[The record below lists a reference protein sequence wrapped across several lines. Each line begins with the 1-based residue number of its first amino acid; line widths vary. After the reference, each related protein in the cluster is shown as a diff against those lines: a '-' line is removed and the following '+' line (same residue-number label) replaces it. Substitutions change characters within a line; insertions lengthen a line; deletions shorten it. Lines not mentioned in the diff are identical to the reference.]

1 MATKWALIDG
11 VLREVHVCPPGR
23 AEGAYFQQYSFI
35 RKSDFGSSGT
45 NQIDPNPPGEETPE
59 LMTVRASL
67 NMNTQ
72 SLRDI
77 MLSEDGE
84 DEV

>member
-1 MATKWALIDG
+1 MATKWVLIDG
-11 VLREVHVCPPGR
+11 VLREIQVCPPGR